1 MGCLMPSRNATR
13 KAESIKRR
21 PGRPPVHAES
31 WTKVTVVL
39 FDRQIL
45 FLDCLADNISARS
58 GADISRAQLL
68 RAMVDALSEAAVDL
82 TSATSEQEL
91 KGTILSRLAG
101 NP

>member
-1 MGCLMPSRNATR
+1 MPSRNATR
-13 KAESIKRR
+13 KAESVKRR

-45 FLDCLADNISARS
+45 FLDCLADNISAKS

-91 KGTILSRLAG
+91 KGTILSRLAR